1 MSRKNANENRSL
13 FDCAMQL
20 SICFHKI
27 FYCILK
33 LIFKKQRKHEFIFN
47 GSVPSSDVNAIFA
60 VNHSNMHDIPYICE
74 LLSRHCYV
82 LIGKQPL
89 RLIDRIAFII
99 NGTVWVDR
107 KNTVDKKRAVNKMIN
122 ILCDGANLVMFPEGT
137 WNLTFSKPML
147 PLYWGIIDIAKKSN
161 KPIVPNVLEY
171 TETQCYIS
179 FGTPIKV
186 LPNDNKTQRIE
197 DVKESFAT
205 LKWQIWEKYS
215 NTGCNNTGEWEKEV
229 NKRLNEYPKIDLD
242 YEFSVIRNEY
252 DNVTDVFFHLT
263 NLVPNI
269 SNVFLYNKRYHF

>member
-1 MSRKNANENRSL
+1 MSRKNANENKSL

-82 LIGKQPL
+82 LIAKQPL

-107 KNTVDKKRAVNKMIN
+107 KDTVDKKRAVNKMIN
-122 ILCDGANLVMFPEGT
+122 ILCNGANLVMFPEGT
-137 WNLTFSKPML
+137 WNLTFSKSVL

-161 KPIVPNVLEY
+161 KPIIPIVLEY
-171 TETQCYIS
+171 TELQCYIS
-179 FGTPIKV
+179 FGNPIKV
-186 LPNDNKTQRIE
+186 LHDDNKTQRIE

-242 YEFSVIRNEY
+242 YETSVVRNEY

-263 NLVPNI
+263 YLIPKI
-269 SNVFLYNKRYHF
+269 SNAFLYNKRNHF